1 MNITE
6 NAKNIID
13 NCRFCWMCRHVCP
26 IGNATG
32 LERNTARAR
41 AFGASMVVRGATE
54 LAEIADNLYE
64 CSLCGACTN
73 NCVTGF
79 DPKVFIQQFK
89 TELAPEGLLPDYIR
103 ALLEKYMQSG
113 NVYGEKIPKALE
125 EIYRDTGDVFFL
137 AGMDAMIKAPECVKT
152 ALSLLSHGGVTP
164 AFSEKQDTGSA
175 LYFLIG
181 KTEET
186 RAAARS
192 FASYVNRY
200 QTVIVYD
207 PIDLAFLRHECREW
221 GIEIAAELISFND
234 YLLSLLKEGHLIVQ
248 KGDCVYTL
256 QDHFAYAR
264 DLDDTVSARELIAAV
279 GVSRDM
285 LLCGKETNL
294 AGHLIMAEYMPDV
307 IRSVGEKRWENARN
321 MECKTLVTESP
332 AEYVCLKESCPEGYD
347 VLSIEEMLL
356 QNLRM
361 E

>member
-54 LAEIADNLYE
+54 LKEIADNLYE

-79 DPKVFIQQFK
+79 DPKVFIQELK
-89 TELAPEGLLPDYIR
+89 TELAPEGLLPSYIR
-103 ALLEKYMQSG
+103 ELLERYMQSG
-113 NVYGEKIPKALE
+113 NVYGEKISETLEAL
-125 EIYRDTGDVFFL
+125 YCDDGDAFFL
-137 AGMDAMIKAPECVKT
+137 AGMDTMIKAPECVKN
-152 ALSLLSHGGVTP
+152 ALSLLSRSGICS
-164 AFSEKQDTGSA
+164 AFSGNQDTGSA
-175 LYFLIG
+175 LHFLIG

-186 RAAARS
+186 RAAAIS
-192 FASYVNRY
+192 FASFANRY
-200 QTVIVYD
+200 KTVIVYD
-207 PIDLAFLRHECREW
+207 PVDLAFLKHECREW
-221 GIEIAAELISFND
+221 GIEISAELISFNE
-234 YLLSLLKEGHLIVQ
+234 YLLALLKNGHLTVN
-248 KGDCVYTL
+248 KGDREYTL
-256 QDHFAYAR
+256 QDHYAYAR
-264 DLDDTVSARELIAAV
+264 DLDDVTSGRELISAV

-307 IRSVGEKRWENARN
+307 IRNVALKRWENALN

-332 AEYVCLKESCPEGYD
+332 AEYVCLKATCPEGCS

-356 QNLRM
+356 QNI
-361 E
+361 

>member
-41 AFGASMVVRGATE
+41 AFGASMVVRGATD

-89 TELAPEGLLPDYIR
+89 TELAPEGLMPDYIR
-103 ALLEKYMQSG
+103 VLLEKYVQSG
-113 NVYGEKIPKALE
+113 NVYGEKIPEMLE
-125 EIYRDTGDVFFL
+125 EIYCDGSNVFFL
-137 AGMDAMIKAPECVKT
+137 AGMDAMIKAPECVKN
-152 ALSLLSHGGVTP
+152 ALTLLSQGGIIP
-164 AFSEKQDTGSA
+164 AFSGNQDTGAA
-175 LYFLIG
+175 LNFLIG
-181 KTEET
+181 KAEET
-186 RAAARS
+186 RAAALA

-200 QTVIVYD
+200 KTVIVYD
-207 PIDLAFLRHECREW
+207 PVDLAFLRHECREW
-221 GIEIAAELISFND
+221 GIEITPELISFNE
-234 YLLSLLKEGHLIVQ
+234 YLLTLLKNENLTVQ
-248 KGDCVYTL
+248 KGNCEYTL

-264 DLDDTVSARELIAAV
+264 DLDDTVSARELISAV

-285 LLCGKETNL
+285 LLCGKEANL

-307 IRSVGEKRWENARN
+307 IWSVAANRWENARN

-332 AEYVCLKESCPEGYD
+332 AEYVCLKATCPEGYR
-347 VLSIEEMLL
+347 VLSVEEMLL
-356 QNLRM
+356 ENI
-361 E
+361 